1 MIIMSEEEYIDFK
14 KEFEDFKRELENS
27 KPIFDDDSIEFNDF
41 DNLIPVS
48 EDYNDLDDLIN
59 SNNSNSNNSNS
70 NNSNFNN
77 SNNKLND
84 YPNLALETDDIL
96 LNLFIKKDYSKI
108 EDLAERKKEFF
119 KDLREFIDEFESTEE
134 SNQLMKYYE
143 K

>member
-14 KEFEDFKRELENS
+14 KEFEDFKKELENS
-27 KPIFDDDSIEFNDF
+27 RPIFDDDSIEFNDF
-41 DNLIPVS
+41 DNLISSS
-48 EDYNDLDDLIN
+48 EDSNDLDDLIN
-59 SNNSNSNNSNS
+59 YNNSNFNNSD
-70 NNSNFNN
+70 FNN

-96 LNLFIKKDYSKI
+96 LNLIIKKDYSKI
-108 EDLAERKKEFF
+108 EDFDERKKEFF
-119 KDLREFIDEFESTEE
+119 NDLREFIDEFESTEE